1 MADFNK
7 PTVDSNYTQ
16 FPNEIRAAIS
26 AALSFLDGGTHTN
39 IPMKA
44 KRWNPTSKIFEEYN
58 GSQWLPMATEY
69 KLPVDYNVLR
79 NKPVPSSLTNSNSET
94 TFASSKAVR
103 TVADSV
109 TQIANSLSGYIQNS
123 KKSDATNSNSS
134 DTVAT
139 SKAVKSVTDSVAQ
152 IANSLNSYI
161 PNSKKSNAT
170 NSNSSDTVATSKA
183 VKTVADIANG
193 KAALVHT
200 HDVSDISNFE
210 QSVLSLI
217 NANSDNVRVLW
228 SGNAGQGST
237 INLGENVLNHTL
249 IFSSVTTQ
257 NQTLTGNNQVILSS
271 FYAPEILGKT
281 TGSISY
287 INTIY
292 YGNGQTFYISINITP
307 NGRTINITPPGN
319 LYIKAIYII

>member
-7 PTVDSNYTQ
+7 PTVDSHYTQ
-16 FPNEIRAAIS
+16 FPNEIKAAVN
-26 AALSFLDGGTHTN
+26 AALSFLDGGSHTN
-39 IPMKA
+39 IPLKA
-44 KRWNPTSKIFEEYN
+44 KRWNPTNKIFEEYS
-58 GSQWLPMATEY
+58 GTQWVPMATEY
-69 KLPVDYNVLR
+69 KLPVDYNALR

-94 TFASSKAVR
+94 TFANSKAVK

-109 TQIANSLSGYIQNS
+109 TQISNSLSGYITNS
-123 KKSDATNSNSS
+123 KKSDSANSSSS

-249 IFSSVTTQ
+249 IFLSVMTQ
-257 NQTLTGNNQVILSS
+257 GQTLTGNNQVFLSS
-271 FYAPEILGKT
+271 FYIPEISGKT
-281 TGSISY
+281 TGSINY
-287 INTIY
+287 MRTIY
-292 YGNGQTFYISINITP
+292 YGNAQEYYISISITP
-307 NGRTINITPPGN
+307 NGRTINIAPPGN